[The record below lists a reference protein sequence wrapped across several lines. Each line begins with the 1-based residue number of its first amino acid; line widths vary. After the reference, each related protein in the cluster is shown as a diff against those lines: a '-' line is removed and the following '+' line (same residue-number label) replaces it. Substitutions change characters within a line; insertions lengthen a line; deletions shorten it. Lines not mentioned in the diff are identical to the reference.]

1 LAEKDRL
8 QSGATKRET
17 LFMNTPAK
25 QALLVLMLV
34 SGGCNGTV
42 TLIDGMAPEAAP
54 SDTAAGDGTSDA
66 PKDAPMTMD
75 AADGGTPGSDA
86 SDAAEEANNEAGS
99 TNDGGDQ

>member
-1 LAEKDRL
+1 
-8 QSGATKRET
+8 
-17 LFMNTPAK
+17 MNTPAK

-42 TLIDGMAPEAAP
+42 TLVDGMAAEAAP
-54 SDTAAGDGTSDA
+54 SDTASGDGTTSDG

-86 SDAAEEANNEAGS
+86 SDTAEEVNNEAGS